1 MYLENTKI
9 IEIDNDL
16 SQKEKEKNLSHV
28 YDVINDIGKS
38 LYEKGVDISK
48 YFFTESQ
55 YKKIKKENYPAK

>member
-9 IEIDNDL
+9 IEIDNNL
-16 SQKEKEKNLSHV
+16 SQKEKERNLSNL

-55 YKKIKKENYPAK
+55 YKDIKKENYATK

>member
-9 IEIDNDL
+9 IEIDNNL
-16 SQKEKEKNLSHV
+16 SQKEKERNLSNL

-48 YFFTESQ
+48 YFFSEFQ
-55 YKKIKKENYPAK
+55 YENIKKENYPTK

>member
-9 IEIDNDL
+9 IEIDNNL
-16 SQKEKEKNLSHV
+16 SQKEKERNLSNL

-55 YKKIKKENYPAK
+55 YKDIKKENYPTK

>member
-16 SQKEKEKNLSHV
+16 SQKEREKNLSNL
-28 YDVINDIGKS
+28 YDVINEIGKS

-55 YKKIKKENYPAK
+55 YENIKKENYPRK

>member
-9 IEIDNDL
+9 IEVDNNL
-16 SQKEKEKNLSHV
+16 SQKEKERNLSNL

-48 YFFTESQ
+48 YFFSEFQ
-55 YKKIKKENYPAK
+55 

>member
-9 IEIDNDL
+9 IEIDNNL
-16 SQKEKEKNLSHV
+16 SQKEKERNLSNL
-28 YDVINDIGKS
+28 YDVINEIGKS

-55 YKKIKKENYPAK
+55 YKDIKKENYPTK